1 MENSGSKK
9 GLSKSIRYFYG
20 VGDMFYALMTSV
32 YTYYLTFYYTNVA
45 MLSLGTVALLTSVS
59 SIFDSATSWVYGAV
73 INSTKPMRWGR
84 YRSWLVALTWLLPIT
99 SFFLY
104 CRIGKSETVATVFF
118 FIAMIA
124 SRIVQNFPYT
134 ANVALI
140 NVVGKT
146 ADDRIQLASSRATWN
161 NASKFVWSYVGV
173 PFLAILT
180 TLVTEKY
187 AYATLAAILS
197 VGTFLG
203 YYAHFRMTKGYE
215 DTGAEERANVAKTK
229 RAKTNPMDLI
239 KALFANPPLLALII
253 ADMAKWLFNFMV
265 AGTVVYYFTYI
276 ALNKGMQ
283 ATYTLIIAFTAVIG
297 AYVSRYIGK
306 KLSGRKTM
314 ISFYFIMAICLI
326 AARAVYT
333 NVWAVIILVSAAQ
346 LCYGCVYSCSSALY
360 GDTAV
365 YSEWKTGKN
374 ATGWVMGLMNIPIK
388 IASMLKGIILP
399 AALAIGGFSAQ
410 IAAEEASESVRICI
424 ANTLLVIPAAL
435 LLVGAVVMILL
446 YRLPKEKVEQMQ
458 QEIDERK
465 AMEEAAAEK
474 KA

>member
-1 MENSGSKK
+1 MENNAPKS

-32 YTYYLTFYYTNVA
+32 YSYYLTFYYTNVA

-59 SIFDSATSWVYGAV
+59 SIFDSATSWMYGAV
-73 INSTKPMRWGR
+73 INSSKPMKWGR
-84 YRSWLVALTWLLPIT
+84 YRSWLIVLTWLLPVT
-99 SFFLY
+99 SFLLY
-104 CRIGKSETVATVFF
+104 CRIGKSEAVATVFF

-134 ANVALI
+134 ANVAMI

-146 ADDRIQLASSRATWN
+146 ADDRIQMASSRATWN

-173 PFLAILT
+173 PFLAVLASI
-180 TLVTEKY
+180 VTEKY

-203 YYAHFRMTKGYE
+203 YYAHFKMTEGYE
-215 DTGAEERANVAKTK
+215 DTGAVEQANAAKAK

-253 ADMAKWLFNFMV
+253 ADLAKWLFNFMV
-265 AGTVVYYFTYI
+265 AGTIVYYFTYI

-297 AYVSRYIGK
+297 AYGSRYIGK

-314 ISFYFIMAICLI
+314 ILFYLIMAVCLI
-326 AARAVYT
+326 LARMMYT
-333 NVWAVIILVSAAQ
+333 NVWAVIILVSIAQ

-388 IASMLKGIILP
+388 IASLLKGAILP
-399 AALAIGGFSAQ
+399 MALAIGGFSAQ
-410 IAAEEASESVRICI
+410 IAAEDASESVRVCI
-424 ANTLLVIPAAL
+424 ANTLLIIPATL
-435 LLVGAVVMILL
+435 LLLGAVVMIFL
-446 YRLPKEKVEQMQ
+446 YRLSKDKVEQMQ
-458 QEIDERK
+458 KEIDERK
-465 AMEEAAAEK
+465 ATEEKQAQAEV
-474 KA
+474 

>member
-1 MENSGSKK
+1 ME
-9 GLSKSIRYFYG
+9 KSTLTKSARYFFG

-32 YTYYLTFYYTNVA
+32 HSYYLTFYYTNVA
-45 MLSLGTVALLTSVS
+45 MLSLGTVALLVSVS
-59 SIFDSATSWVYGAV
+59 SVFDSATSWIYGAV
-73 INSTKPMRWGR
+73 INSTKPMKWGR
-84 YRSWLVALTWLLPIT
+84 YRSWLIALTWLLPVT
-99 SFFLY
+99 SFLLY
-104 CRIGKSETVATVFF
+104 CRIGESEAVATVFF

-134 ANVALI
+134 ANVAMI
-140 NVVGKT
+140 SVMGKN
-146 ADDRIQLASSRATWN
+146 ADDRIHLASSRATWN
-161 NASKFVWSYVGV
+161 NASKFIWSYVGV

-197 VGTFLG
+197 VFTFFG
-203 YYAHFRMTKGYE
+203 YYAHFKMSEGYE
-215 DTGAEERANVAKTK
+215 DTGAVEQANVAKAK
-229 RAKTNPMDLI
+229 RAKTNPLDLL
-239 KALFANPPLLALII
+239 KALFTNPPLLALII
-253 ADMAKWLFNFMV
+253 ADLAKWLFNFMV

-297 AYVSRYIGK
+297 AYASRYIGK

-314 ISFYFIMAICLI
+314 IIFYLIMAACLI
-326 AARAVYT
+326 VARVLYT
-333 NVWAVIILVSAAQ
+333 NVWVVIALLSVSQ

-374 ATGWVMGLMNIPIK
+374 ATGWVMGLQNIPIK
-388 IASMLKGIILP
+388 IASLLKGIILP

-410 IAAEEASESVRICI
+410 IATEDASESVRIWI
-424 ANTLLVIPAAL
+424 ANTLMGIPAIL
-435 LLVGAVVMILL
+435 LLLGALVMIFL
-446 YRLPKEKVEQMQ
+446 YRLPKEKVEKMQ
-458 QEIDERK
+458 AEIDERK
-465 AMEEAAAEK
+465 AAEEAQAAEN
-474 KA
+474 A